1 MPLARES
8 HTDQDYFDQ
17 KEVTSYD
24 QESVDSNPA
33 SSKAQ
38 GFSAL
43 HTDDELAQ
51 LLKRVDHDN
60 EYVID
65 RVLKK
70 SDFEETQ
77 LVYKCESNGSKTGP
91 FIRKYLNVE
100 AGVGSVYEK
109 IFNLQ
114 HSGVSLAYLP
124 TIYECYFLHNTLIV
138 VMEYIQG
145 ETLQE
150 VMYRCDPS
158 VELAVEVFPKLC
170 SAVRELHEKFNP
182 PLIHRD
188 LKPANIIM
196 SFNRLTLIDFGIA
209 REYRDGLDKD
219 TVRFGTREYA
229 PPEQFGYGQTD
240 MRSDVYAL
248 GMLLYYCLT
257 EETADALVRKNK
269 FVNSLIPEELRC
281 VIEKACA
288 FDPQDRYASVSELEA
303 DFTQACH
310 FLDRNHLAVPT
321 GASAYVANKQFPPP
335 SGNPIFAAG
344 KSSADSASLDTI
356 GHDAG
361 YSTVNDSMRGT
372 LSGASSNTGYGT
384 SNGAARDTSRSVGR
398 RGASGIK
405 TSTIKA
411 SFKDALTKMQD
422 VFASIPLWVG
432 VIWNIFLVLLLALGI
447 AGCISAMLDPA
458 GSGLEAYPF
467 WYRAYGCMGFVGISW
482 MSITYVLVDKRLLF
496 RKLPRAKRFSFM
508 MRVLIFAIGIP
519 CALMLVLVF
528 LTLLIMPPVITWS

>member
-1 MPLARES
+1 MPLARKS

-17 KEVTSYD
+17 TEVASYD

-43 HTDDELAQ
+43 HTEDELAQ

-100 AGVGSVYEK
+100 AGVGSAYEK

-114 HSGVSLAYLP
+114 RSGVSLTYLP

-150 VMYRCDPS
+150 VVYRCDPS
-158 VELAVEVFPKLC
+158 IELAVEVFPKLC

-288 FDPQDRYASVSELEA
+288 FDPQDRYPSVFELESA
-303 DFTQACH
+303 FNQACCLFGRIH
-310 FLDRNHLAVPT
+310 S
-321 GASAYVANKQFPPP
+321 SALTDSSAHVLNMQFPPP
-335 SGNPIFAAG
+335 SGDPIFAAG
-344 KSSADSASLDTI
+344 KSSAINGSLDTI
-356 GHDAG
+356 RHNAG
-361 YSTVNDSMRGT
+361 FSTANDLMCGT
-372 LSGASSNTGYGT
+372 LSGAVTDTGYST
-384 SNGAARDTSRSVGR
+384 SNGAARDISRSMGR

-405 TSTIKA
+405 TSTIKT
-411 SFKDALTKMQD
+411 SFKDALTKVQD

-432 VIWNIFLVLLLALGI
+432 VIWNVFLILLLVLVL
-447 AGCISAMLDPA
+447 AGCISSMLDPS
-458 GSGLEAYPF
+458 GSGLEAYPL
-467 WYRAYGCMGFVGISW
+467 WYRAFGCMGFVGISW
-482 MSITYVLVDKRLLF
+482 MSFTYVLFDKRLLF
-496 RKLPRAKRFSFM
+496 RKFPRIKRFSFP
-508 MRVLIFAIGIP
+508 MRILIFAIGVP
-519 CALMLVLVF
+519 CALALIFVF
-528 LTLLIMPPVITWS
+528 LTLLITPPVVTWA

>member
-1 MPLARES
+1 MPLVREL
-8 HTDQDYFDQ
+8 HTDQDCFDQ
-17 KEVTSYD
+17 NETNSYD
-24 QESVDSNPA
+24 RESIEPNPA

-51 LLKRVDHDN
+51 LVRRVDHDN

-77 LVYKCESNGSKTGP
+77 LVYKRESNGKKTGP

-100 AGVGSVYEK
+100 AGVGSAYEK

-114 HSGVSLAYLP
+114 RSGVPLVYLP

-138 VMEYIQG
+138 LMEYIQG

-150 VMYRCDPS
+150 VVYRCDPS
-158 VELAVEVFPKLC
+158 VELAIEVFPKLC
-170 SAVRELHEKFNP
+170 SAVQELHEKFNP

-257 EETADALVRKNK
+257 EETADALVRKKK
-269 FVNSLIPEELRC
+269 FANSAIPEELRC
-281 VIEKACA
+281 IIEKACA

-321 GASAYVANKQFPPP
+321 GASAYVTNKQFPPP
-335 SGNPIFAAG
+335 SGDPIFPMG
-344 KSSADSASLDTI
+344 KSN
-356 GHDAG
+356 
-361 YSTVNDSMRGT
+361 TVNDLASRSELDVGYETESSSGRNVVHRGT
-372 LSGASSNTGYGT
+372 SAFG
-384 SNGAARDTSRSVGR
+384 
-398 RGASGIK
+398 K
-405 TSTIKA
+405 T
-411 SFKDALTKMQD
+411 FQDVLTKVQE

-432 VIWNIFLVLLLALGI
+432 VIWDIFLVLFLALGI

-458 GSGLEAYPF
+458 GSGLEVYPF

-482 MSITYVLVDKRLLF
+482 MSITYVLFDKRLLF

-519 CALMLVLVF
+519 CALALVLVF

>member
-1 MPLARES
+1 MPLVREL
-8 HTDQDYFDQ
+8 HTDQDCYDQ
-17 KEVTSYD
+17 KETNSYD
-24 QESVDSNPA
+24 RESIKPNPA

-43 HTDDELAQ
+43 HTEDELTQ
-51 LLKRVDHDN
+51 LVRRVDHDN
-60 EYVID
+60 DYVID

-77 LVYKCESNGSKTGP
+77 LVYKRESDGKKTGP

-100 AGVGSVYEK
+100 AGVGSAYEK

-114 HSGVSLAYLP
+114 RSGVPFVYLP
-124 TIYECYFLHNTLIV
+124 MIYECYFLYNTLIV

-150 VMYRCDPS
+150 VVYRCDPS
-158 VELAVEVFPKLC
+158 VELAIEVFPKLC
-170 SAVRELHEKFNP
+170 SAVQELHEKFNP

-257 EETADALVRKNK
+257 EETADVFVRKNK
-269 FVNSLIPEELRC
+269 FANSAIPEELRC
-281 VIEKACA
+281 IIEKACA

-310 FLDRNHLAVPT
+310 LLYRNHSVVPS
-321 GASAYVANKQFPPP
+321 GAPVYLPNKQFPPP
-335 SGNPIFAAG
+335 SGDPIYPMG
-344 KSSADSASLDTI
+344 K
-356 GHDAG
+356 
-361 YSTVNDSMRGT
+361 
-372 LSGASSNTGYGT
+372 SNTGPITSSGVVHRGT
-384 SNGAARDTSRSVGR
+384 NAFG
-398 RGASGIK
+398 K
-405 TSTIKA
+405 T
-411 SFKDALTKMQD
+411 FQDVLTKVQD
-422 VFASIPLWVG
+422 AFASIPLWVG
-432 VIWNIFLVLLLALGI
+432 VIWNIFLVLFFALGI

-482 MSITYVLVDKRLLF
+482 MSITYVLSDKRLLF
-496 RKLPRAKRFSFM
+496 RKLPRAKRFSFI

-519 CALMLVLVF
+519 CALALVFVF
-528 LTLLIMPPVITWS
+528 LTLLIMPPVVTWS